1 MSVVILYRIQFEY
14 MYNLSKSGTCDNNIL
29 SLLYVLYY
37 YINNLKGPMR
47 LEPLS
52 RNQFK
57 DRNRE
62 FSQNILEY
70 AIGRVK

>member
-1 MSVVILYRIQFEY
+1 MSVCIYISLLYTVIQ
-14 MYNLSKSGTCDNNIL
+14 NNIL
-29 SLLYVLYY
+29 
-37 YINNLKGPMR
+37 YIYLKGPRR

>member
-1 MSVVILYRIQFEY
+1 MKNILYMTY
-14 MYNLSKSGTCDNNIL
+14 D
-29 SLLYVLYY
+29 
-37 YINNLKGPMR
+37 NLKGPRR

>member
-1 MSVVILYRIQFEY
+1 MYYSFNRCFYEYIFIVDIFDGYLSFVIFF
-14 MYNLSKSGTCDNNIL
+14 SNI
-29 SLLYVLYY
+29 
-37 YINNLKGPMR
+37 YIYLKGPRR

>member
-37 YINNLKGPMR
+37 INLIFFGVVVV
-47 LEPLS
+47 LV
-52 RNQFK
+52 Q
-57 DRNRE
+57 
-62 FSQNILEY
+62 
-70 AIGRVK
+70 V

>member
-37 YINNLKGPMR
+37 INNIYI
-47 LEPLS
+47 
-52 RNQFK
+52 QK
-57 DRNRE
+57 DIEATKYYYHMFRT
-62 FSQNILEY
+62 
-70 AIGRVK
+70 